1 MKVLFAFMLMFTNWY
16 YIPKDSPAVPV
27 KVESIDL
34 KLKSDELAMTFFSL
48 SSGEASLIHHGN
60 DQNIL
65 INTGGQGTE
74 PELKKL
80 LKLYGANEISTII
93 LTDEELYNE
102 TSLVWLIEEYGV
114 KQVIAGETLASQ
126 LKHGNTDLSD
136 INIHIWSM
144 DTKQQLLPGLQTEV
158 LYNGNDSGDGM
169 DVSFTFARHRV
180 FFMNS
185 TSEKAKEVFLKKD
198 LSNVNILKLPA
209 FGREKS
215 ISEDM
220 IKHMDPQI
228 AILFHKSSA
237 KPDSDLFGLLN
248 DAWVDVY
255 YTRKHGTV
263 TIKFTDINYEVI
275 TIFQE
280 DVYK

>member
-158 LYNGNDSGDGM
+158 LYNGKDSGDGM
-169 DVSFTFARHRV
+169 DVSFTFARHRI

-255 YTRKHGTV
+255 YTRKHGTI
-263 TIKFTDINYEVI
+263 TIKFTDVNYELF
-275 TIFQE
+275 TIFQGE
-280 DVYK
+280 KFK

>member
-228 AILFHKSSA
+228 AILFHKSSV

>member
-158 LYNGNDSGDGM
+158 LYNGKDSGDGM